1 MSFAPIATLE
11 RGWHVALSQLV
22 EQTEQH
28 LLVAAPFIT
37 TEGSRLV
44 VDKLSPRL
52 RSTGR
57 LQLLTDL
64 SPAHVCDG
72 SLEPAAVGTLYD
84 AVASS
89 ALWHIPGLHAKV
101 YVSDGRRAIVT
112 SGNLTASALYRNIE
126 YGVDIRDE
134 AVVQSITSHF
144 AVFETIGATVS
155 RGQLENYVTA
165 AAQLR
170 EELSRVQRSSSATAA
185 RVFRQAMRRAEDDL
199 IRLRLAGGAM
209 HTVFARTIAY
219 LLGARGPMSTVDIH
233 RYVQELHPDLCDDS
247 VDRVIDGKHFG
258 KKWKHAVRTAQQAL
272 KKSRLIEYSDGLW
285 RATPELTGQ
294 S

>member
-1 MSFAPIATLE
+1 MTYAPVATLE
-11 RGWHVALSQLV
+11 RGWHIALSELV

-44 VDKLSPRL
+44 VEKLSPRL
-52 RSTGR
+52 RTGGK

-64 SPAHVCDG
+64 SPTHVCDG
-72 SLEPAAVGTLYD
+72 SLDPSAVGTLLD

-134 AVVQSITSHF
+134 GVVRGIVGRF
-144 AVFETIGATVS
+144 AVFETIGAAVS
-155 RGQLENYVTA
+155 RGQLVSYVTVA
-165 AAQLR
+165 AELR
-170 EELSRVQRSSSATAA
+170 EELARVQRSASVAA
-185 RVFRQAMRRAEDDL
+185 RKAFRKAMRRAEDDL
-199 IRLRLAGGAM
+199 IKLRLAGGAM
-209 HTVFARTIAY
+209 HTVFARTIAF
-219 LLGARGPMSTVDIH
+219 LLDTYGAMSTEQVH
-233 RYVQELHPDLCDDS
+233 GYVQELHPDLCDDS
-247 VDRVIDGKHFG
+247 IDRVIDGKHFG

-272 KKSRLIEYSDGLW
+272 KKKGLVETSDGVW
-285 RATPELTGQ
+285 RATPQTHGH